1 MMAQTW
7 SRNWMP
13 DNKYSPKVEL
23 CEVENIGVY
32 KFNIFCIKSDEL
44 QLLKI
49 LSANK
54 VAILCYVDLFYQVC
68 YIYYCACCG
77 DGELHVVQ
85 LWSNWSTHM
94 NPHTC
99 FSDKWLSAAGN
110 QYKGHFIIQQM
121 HKYIIYR
128 YN

>member
-1 MMAQTW
+1 
-7 SRNWMP
+7 MP

-54 VAILCYVDLFYQVC
+54 VVILCYVD
-68 YIYYCACCG
+68 
-77 DGELHVVQ
+77 
-85 LWSNWSTHM
+85 
-94 NPHTC
+94 
-99 FSDKWLSAAGN
+99 
-110 QYKGHFIIQQM
+110 HFIRFVTFIAVTVVVTESCTLFSSGPTDP
-121 HKYIIYR
+121 HI
-128 YN
+128 